1 MLTAILDKSH
11 QRNLHRSVMN
21 ACKSPDCGR
30 KRARKRQTKRQK
42 ERERERLFG
51 ACFCFINTCND
62 MHTCCLTANFV
73 YIWFLSTTLHFSFF
87 SRWRHV
93 CSVNLFSTAKKSS
106 LLFTAQTQLFTK
118 RPIGSVCFHKIDGRK
133 YKSTSMINEEWLL
146 ISVHTSMWKP
156 YKTAKIL

>member
-51 ACFCFINTCND
+51 ACFCVINTCND

-73 YIWFLSTTLHFSFF
+73 YIWFLSTTLHFSFLAGDVMCVQWTC
-87 SRWRHV
+87 SRQRK
-93 CSVNLFSTAKKSS
+93 NQAFY
-106 LLFTAQTQLFTK
+106 LLLKLNYLQKDQLEAYVFTK
-118 RPIGSVCFHKIDGRK
+118 LMDENTNRQAW
-133 YKSTSMINEEWLL
+133 SMKNDC
-146 ISVHTSMWKP
+146 
-156 YKTAKIL
+156 